1 MGWRLFFIGGINQN
15 ALWGECPRNKRG
27 YFSALGS
34 AFGDQQTCFLLFQ
47 RRQIMLNK
55 TPISG
60 RTISKIITA
69 LTTRKIATLM
79 VQGTLLSITITT
91 TIMATVTAMAKVMGI
106 IRAINGYL
114 ALTIEKVADKTC
126 ECAMKH

>member
-1 MGWRLFFIGGINQN
+1 
-15 ALWGECPRNKRG
+15 
-27 YFSALGS
+27 
-34 AFGDQQTCFLLFQ
+34 
-47 RRQIMLNK
+47 MLNK